1 MQMRPSTISWRSV
14 LRQQPCRH
22 QLGRHRQLGSAR
34 MVTSGATDRTNT
46 IGFIGLG
53 AMGNHMFN
61 NLVNKSTE
69 KAGTSAKYVLFDVND
84 AAVEGVIQRH
94 QKENP
99 AVSVHRC
106 SPPYD
111 VVQKASTIITMVPT
125 GRHVEDVYFGDSSVI
140 HALETLDEQQRSS
153 TLCLDQ
159 STIEQS
165 VSRSVALKLRETGAD
180 LLDAPVSGGVIG
192 ARDGTLA
199 IMVGGN
205 KRSFERAVP
214 YLQPM
219 ARKVTYCGD
228 LGAGLAAKISNNL
241 LLGIT
246 MLGLSEAMLLG
257 KRLGVD
263 PQVLADI
270 INNSTGRCWSSEI
283 NHPVPEVKV
292 GYTSPPAHRQYTGG
306 FVTSLAHKDLALA
319 VKAAVEVNSPLPL
332 GRRVEEVY
340 RPLAQMTEWGSRD
353 FSVVYEAL
361 DEAIVGHATKK
372 VEL

>member
-1 MQMRPSTISWRSV
+1 M
-14 LRQQPCRH
+14 
-22 QLGRHRQLGSAR
+22 
-34 MVTSGATDRTNT
+34 TSGATDRSNT

-61 NLVNKSTE
+61 NLVSRSIAKVGN
-69 KAGTSAKYVLFDVND
+69 SAKYALFDVND

-94 QKENP
+94 QKQNP
-99 AVSVHRC
+99 AVSIHRC
-106 SPPYD
+106 SSPCD
-111 VVQKASTIITMVPT
+111 VAQKASTIISMVPT
-125 GRHVEDVYFGDSSVI
+125 GRHVEDVYLGDSSVI
-140 HALETLDEQQRSS
+140 RALETLDEQQRSA

-292 GYTSPPAHRQYTGG
+292 GHTSPPAHRKYAGG

-319 VKAAVEVNSPLPL
+319 VKAAMEVNSPLPL

-340 RPLAQMTEWGSRD
+340 RPLAQTTEWGSRD

-361 DEAIVGHATKK
+361 DEAIVGHDTKK